1 MYIIFIAFTKSQI
14 VLPIA
19 DISNSD
25 EIRFSLSFIATI
37 KERRARSAFTNHV
50 YQYKIRLPKNTRK
63 SQQRGPATMLN
74 KHEDMSMELQK
85 EMHSNVQVDL

>member
-37 KERRARSAFTNHV
+37 IERRARSAFTKTCLSI
-50 YQYKIRLPKNTRK
+50 Q
-63 SQQRGPATMLN
+63 
-74 KHEDMSMELQK
+74 D
-85 EMHSNVQVDL
+85 